1 MNLVYETLKFLK
13 CLVLTLVAL
22 IESYNIWIKL
32 AILKNEFWKLKYVSF
47 FLFNGKTDLLKTRKF
62 LVLYLHPQKLVLK
75 CNGVFFITVVTNFE
89 PMLVQCTPAGKNVIW
104 QIIIWTITTLKISM
118 GKLSTRKKCV
128 FSLQPKMIPLPPT
141 SPPQDTSTHIPHTH
155 KKTTKTDTGL
165 ICENESS
172 DIWRSQILAS
182 STKITSVPAKISDNK
197 IVITNGKQIFLF
209 QITMFLRRNTPKIL
223 GC

>member
-104 QIIIWTITTLKISM
+104 QIIIWKITTLKISK

-128 FSLQPKMIPLPPT
+128 FSLQQKWSPYHPHPLLKTHPRIYLIHTKKQPKQTLVSFAKMNHPMFEDLKYWPHPQKLLP
-141 SPPQDTSTHIPHTH
+141 
-155 KKTTKTDTGL
+155 
-165 ICENESS
+165 
-172 DIWRSQILAS
+172 
-182 STKITSVPAKISDNK
+182 
-197 IVITNGKQIFLF
+197 FL
-209 QITMFLRRNTPKIL
+209 QKFLTIK
-223 GC
+223 